1 MTTAL
6 IMVAHPSVATAFTI
20 SAYPHTQVPTGGYR
34 DTQFQVMIC
43 IDGVW
48 RYAEVQLNLDPFM
61 RLKNQKDAGHGVSG
75 LSAGV
80 SSVRSRG
87 DVRHACYRRSTCLPH
102 LTFSDGSVSMLIAD
116 MTFHLPFCV

>member
-1 MTTAL
+1 
-6 IMVAHPSVATAFTI
+6 MVAHPSVATAFTI

-75 LSAGV
+75 LSADV
-80 SSVRSRG
+80 SIVRSRG
-87 DVRHACYRRSTCLPH
+87 VMEMHASCRRSACLAH

-116 MTFHLPFCV
+116 MIFHLPFCV